1 MQAALSHKL
10 GSQIEEKGESDL
22 SISVHLF
29 LHSAG
34 AGGPAV
40 SHACHQ
46 YFPTVTDCILE
57 Q

>member
-1 MQAALSHKL
+1 MQAAVTYKL

-22 SISVHLF
+22 SISVLLF
-29 LHSAG
+29 LHTAG
-34 AGGPAV
+34 AGGPAA
-40 SHACHQ
+40 SHSCHQ